1 MRKLAKVL
9 VVDDDTTS
17 TFLTSHLLNRLA
29 VTERL
34 LVAHNGV
41 EAFQALQQLGDE
53 ATEAAGPVLVLLDV
67 NMPVMNG
74 ADFLETYQQH
84 LRAQQEQ
91 LVVIVLTS
99 SEQCRNLDR
108 IKALQ
113 VAADI
118 LPKPL
123 TWEKVAYILDR
134 HF

>member
-1 MRKLAKVL
+1 MPKLAKVL

-29 VTERL
+29 VTEHL

-41 EAFQALQQLGDE
+41 EAFQALQQLGGE
-53 ATEAAGPVLVLLDV
+53 ATEVAGPVLVLLDV

-84 LRAQQEQ
+84 LRAQQQQ
-91 LVVIVLTS
+91 LVVVVLTS

-123 TWEKVAYILDR
+123 TREKVAYILDR